1 MERKVLRAKL
11 LKLFKNPLVKNI
23 IGVNAEKT
31 IENAEITANSIQKR
45 GFLTMKKNLTDLL
58 SRLTNALLRLVL

>member
-45 GFLTMKKNLTDLL
+45 GFLMIKKNLADC
-58 SRLTNALLRLVL
+58 LLRL

>member
-1 MERKVLRAKL
+1 MEIKVFSAKL
-11 LKLFKNPLVKNI
+11 LKLLKNPLVKNI